1 MEYNRSW
8 INCIDSNTLDIY
20 PIQFANCDRLREN
33 DAVYIFDEV
42 GSGKTISSGLMALD
56 YQRNHPGKKVA
67 VITTNALAKPGSD
80 SNYGQFLK
88 DWFDKLPFQTLEL
101 TDRITVINNH
111 YSNIE
116 KLKKEG
122 DCGRY
127 S

>member
-8 INCIDSNTLDIY
+8 INYIDSSTLDIY

-56 YQRNHPGKKVA
+56 YLRNHPGKKVA
-67 VITTNALAKPGSD
+67 VITTNALVKPGSD

-88 DWFDKLPFQTLEL
+88 DWYDKMPFQTLGL

-116 KLKKEG
+116 KLKNE
-122 DCGRY
+122 
-127 S
+127 